1 MKKLLSFMILCFGF
15 STIAIAASTDP
26 VVMLDNTSSQMI
38 NALKQNKATIKS
50 NPKYVEGLAKKILI
64 PNVDVP
70 TMSRLALG
78 RNAWQN
84 ASNAQKKQF
93 MQEFVTLLV
102 RTYSTA
108 LASYTNQSIKFYPVR
123 GGTDGKSRV
132 QVMSKIIQP
141 GGPSIPISYRLVKRG
156 SYWKVY
162 DMSVDGVSLVQ
173 SFKSQF
179 ANEIAQGGMSGLL
192 ASMQK
197 HNQTLAKK

>member
-108 LASYTNQSIKFYPVR
+108 PASYTNQSIKFYL
-123 GGTDGKSRV
+123 
-132 QVMSKIIQP
+132 
-141 GGPSIPISYRLVKRG
+141 Y
-156 SYWKVY
+156 
-162 DMSVDGVSLVQ
+162 
-173 SFKSQF
+173 
-179 ANEIAQGGMSGLL
+179 
-192 ASMQK
+192 
-197 HNQTLAKK
+197 